1 MLEADRHPEAENIPG
16 IVVVAIHG
24 PLFFADADNFRTSV
38 MNLIEENQPRAVV
51 IDLGTVM
58 MMDMDGDKILAKLS
72 RELNKKNIQ
81 LLLVRIGRDKREL
94 MR

>member
-1 MLEADRHPEAENIPG
+1 
-16 IVVVAIHG
+16 
-24 PLFFADADNFRTSV
+24 